1 LQEVDD
7 GHAVIGG
14 DEDAFG
20 HKFCVSLRDQTVA
33 SLRGWNPR
41 AVRAKPCGLDGQVG
55 DLRMH
60 SNGRLR
66 PLRGFAKRPM
76 MGEMRGGCY
85 VIPLLAQ
92 ESLREG
98 VHILIQQK
106 LHAATDEI

>member
-1 LQEVDD
+1 
-7 GHAVIGG
+7 
-14 DEDAFG
+14 
-20 HKFCVSLRDQTVA
+20 
-33 SLRGWNPR
+33 
-41 AVRAKPCGLDGQVG
+41 
-55 DLRMH
+55 
-60 SNGRLR
+60 
-66 PLRGFAKRPM
+66 